1 MEQIIIHMKPLFT
14 IVIFYLLLYA
24 CLSKNVSGSGSSEK
38 VKRVDLQGHRGARG
52 MRPENTIPAFQYCIE
67 HNMTT
72 IELDTNVTKDKQ
84 LIICH
89 DSVINGSLCLDEDGK
104 PAQPIPIRE
113 LTVAE
118 IKKYDCG
125 AVKNVKF
132 PEQVPIKNTTLV
144 TLSEF
149 FDFIGKYEKDH
160 PEQQPLGFN
169 IETKFGKGYSR
180 EEILE
185 TAGLMVKTVETAGMV
200 DRTTVQ
206 SFVIDVL
213 PEIKR
218 LNSGLKTSAL
228 FKPTRFQGIRMLLRL
243 NANRSEIIEKTI
255 KTGADIISPHFLY
268 VTPAFVNQC
277 HEKNI
282 KVLPWTVNDEKKI
295 KNLLNCGVDG
305 IISDYPDRLYGVYIQ
320 WQEEQKYEA

>member
-14 IVIFYLLLYA
+14 IVIFCLLLHA
-24 CLSKNVSGSGSSEK
+24 CLLINVLGSGSFAKGNS
-38 VKRVDLQGHRGARG
+38 VDLQGHRGARG

-89 DSVINGSLCLDEDGK
+89 DSVINSSLCLGEDGK
-104 PAQPIPIRE
+104 PAQPIPIKE
-113 LTVAE
+113 LTVPE

-125 AVKNVKF
+125 AVKNDKF
-132 PEQVPIKNTTLV
+132 PEQVPVKNTRLV

-149 FDFIGKYEKDH
+149 FDFIKKYEQDH

-169 IETKFGKGYSR
+169 IETKFGEIYSK

-185 TAGLMVKTVETAGMV
+185 TATLLVNTVETAGMV

-206 SFVIDVL
+206 SFVIDIL
-213 PEIKR
+213 PEIKK
-218 LNSGLKTSAL
+218 LNSRLKTSAL
-228 FKPTRFQGIRMLLRL
+228 FQPTRFQRFKMQLGL
-243 NANRSEIIEKTI
+243 NANRSEVIEKTI
-255 KTGADIISPHFLY
+255 KMGADIISPHFLY
-268 VTPAFVNQC
+268 VTPAFVTQC

-282 KVLPWTVNDEKKI
+282 KVVPWTVNVEEEIKK
-295 KNLLNCGVDG
+295 LLNWGVDG
-305 IISDYPDRLYGVYIQ
+305 IISDYPDRLYRVYIQ
-320 WQEEQKYEA
+320 WKEEQK